1 MTASHDRRIARAIE
15 LAGTCPEAAPLLE
28 FHCELTRFQKP
39 IFEEFSKRGETD
51 VRCLLRYFPDLF
63 RLTKRAGPTAL
74 ATTDSET
81 SLLSRDREEAVGL
94 SKFDYRRLEDP
105 AAQEELLL
113 SQWQG
118 ESDSGLA
125 DREPEAF
132 FARVL
137 LQPYAEY
144 LATRG
149 QIDLQRSDPSCSFCN
164 ARPVASVLRGE
175 GDGGK
180 RWLVCSLC
188 STEWPFRRLLCANC
202 GETDREKLPVFTNNV
217 FDYVRV
223 EACDTCGAYLKSID
237 CTLNGHAIPAI
248 DELATVSL
256 TIWAES
262 QGYSKVEPNGL
273 GL

>member
-63 RLTKRAGPTAL
+63 RLTKRLGPSAL
-74 ATTDSET
+74 AE
-81 SLLSRDREEAVGL
+81 
-94 SKFDYRRLEDP
+94 FDYRRLEDP
-105 AAQEELLL
+105 AAQEALLL

-149 QIDLQRSDPSCSFCN
+149 QIDLQRSEPACTFCN

-202 GETDREKLPVFTNNV
+202 GEVDKEKLPVFTNDL

-256 TIWAES
+256 NIWAES
-262 QGYSKVEPNGL
+262 QGYSKVEPNLL